1 MKGKN
6 EMKMKNK
13 KIMNVL
19 IICLAL
25 LVTSTITV
33 PVVFAEEITSEE
45 EKTLIITE
53 EEVISAVSELFD
65 EAGDIKDTVTLENI
79 YNKYPLVILLPE
91 GALREELLKKVGL
104 AVDMYN
110 ARYAVE
116 CLFYQNG
123 DILGTVTQDSIDYVK
138 TLVDILPEGA
148 LKVVLQAEI
157 DKSQDMLDAI
167 NAVKNIFDEF
177 GAIKD
182 IVIQESI
189 DNIQVLVDVLPEG
202 ILKNDLQKNL
212 DLAQD
217 MLDARDAVKALF
229 NEDGAI
235 KNSVTL
241 ESIDYVQTLVDIL
254 PEGALK
260 KEFDDKLS
268 LASGILYIIDTVENL
283 FDETGNIKDSATQ
296 EDIDYARVAVL
307 EHNIIPDGELK
318 EVLLEKLD
326 LAQGM
331 LNIKN
336 SVEYLFDEVGNIKA
350 TVKQEGIDNAQ
361 ALVNELP
368 DGALKAELQTKIDVA
383 QNELDAKNEVE
394 YLFDEAG
401 NIKNTVKQESIDNA
415 QALVNELPDGAL
427 KAELQTK
434 IDIAQNV
441 LDAKNA
447 VEYLFDEA
455 GNIKNTVKQESID
468 NAQTLVNELP
478 DGLLKAELQTKI
490 DVAQNVLDVKNA
502 VEYLFDEAGNIKDTV
517 KQESIDN
524 AQLLVNELPDGALK
538 AELQKMINQ
547 AQKKLDLKSKSTQ
560 SIQSN
565 NVVTTGD
572 QTETQFF
579 LFMLLISLVLICSI
593 IIKRKDNKLT
603 RIQSVSK

>member
-1 MKGKN
+1 
-6 EMKMKNK
+6 MKMKNK
-13 KIMNVL
+13 KIKNVL

-25 LVTSTITV
+25 LVTSRIAV
-33 PVVFAEEITSEE
+33 PVVFAEETTLEE
-45 EKTLIITE
+45 VETLIITE

-189 DNIQVLVDVLPEG
+189 DNTQELVDVLPEG

-235 KNSVTL
+235 KDSVTL
-241 ESIDYVQTLVDIL
+241 ESIDNAQALVNQL
-254 PEGALK
+254 PKGALK

-383 QNELDAKNEVE
+383 QNELDAKNE
-394 YLFDEAG
+394 
-401 NIKNTVKQESIDNA
+401 
-415 QALVNELPDGAL
+415 
-427 KAELQTK
+427 
-434 IDIAQNV
+434 
-441 LDAKNA
+441 

>member
-1 MKGKN
+1 MKGKY

-13 KIMNVL
+13 KIKNVL

-25 LVTSTITV
+25 LVTSRIAV
-33 PVVFAEEITSEE
+33 PVVFAEETTLEE
-45 EKTLIITE
+45 VETLIITE

-189 DNIQVLVDVLPEG
+189 DNTQELVDVLPEG

>member
-1 MKGKN
+1 
-6 EMKMKNK
+6 MKMKNK
-13 KIMNVL
+13 KIKNVL

-25 LVTSTITV
+25 LVTSRIAV
-33 PVVFAEEITSEE
+33 PVVFAEETTLEE
-45 EKTLIITE
+45 VETLIITE

-189 DNIQVLVDVLPEG
+189 DNTQELVDVLPEG

-368 DGALKAELQTKIDVA
+368 DGALKAELQTKIDGA
-383 QNELDAKNEVE
+383 QNELDAKNE
-394 YLFDEAG
+394 
-401 NIKNTVKQESIDNA
+401 
-415 QALVNELPDGAL
+415 
-427 KAELQTK
+427 
-434 IDIAQNV
+434 
-441 LDAKNA
+441 

-490 DVAQNVLDVKNA
+490 DIAQNVLDAKNA

>member
-1 MKGKN
+1 MKGKY

-13 KIMNVL
+13 KIKNVL

-25 LVTSTITV
+25 LVTSRIAV
-33 PVVFAEEITSEE
+33 PVVFAEETTLEE
-45 EKTLIITE
+45 VETLIITE

-189 DNIQVLVDVLPEG
+189 DNTQELVDVLPEG

-368 DGALKAELQTKIDVA
+368 DGALKAELQTKIDGA

>member
-1 MKGKN
+1 
-6 EMKMKNK
+6 
-13 KIMNVL
+13 MNVL

-79 YNKYPLVILLPE
+79 YNKYPLVLLLPE

-235 KNSVTL
+235 KDSVTL
-241 ESIDYVQTLVDIL
+241 ESIDNAQALVNQL
-254 PEGALK
+254 PKGALK

-268 LASGILYIIDTVENL
+268 LARGILYIIDTVENL

-524 AQLLVNELPDGALK
+524 AQALVNKLPEGALK

-547 AQKKLDLKSKSTQ
+547 AQKQLDLKNK

-572 QTETQFF
+572 LTETQIF

-593 IIKRKDNKLT
+593 FFKRKDTKLT
-603 RIQSVSK
+603 RIQSINKR

>member
-1 MKGKN
+1 
-6 EMKMKNK
+6 MKMKNK
-13 KIMNVL
+13 KIKNVL

-25 LVTSTITV
+25 LVTSRIAV
-33 PVVFAEEITSEE
+33 PVVFAEETTLEE
-45 EKTLIITE
+45 VETLIITE

-189 DNIQVLVDVLPEG
+189 DNTQELVDVLPEG

-415 QALVNELPDGAL
+415 Q
-427 KAELQTK
+427 
-434 IDIAQNV
+434 
-441 LDAKNA
+441 
-447 VEYLFDEA
+447 
-455 GNIKNTVKQESID
+455 
-468 NAQTLVNELP
+468 TLVNELP

>member
-1 MKGKN
+1 
-6 EMKMKNK
+6 MKMKNK
-13 KIMNVL
+13 KIKNVL

-25 LVTSTITV
+25 LVTSRIAV
-33 PVVFAEEITSEE
+33 PVVFAEETTLEE
-45 EKTLIITE
+45 VETLIITE

-189 DNIQVLVDVLPEG
+189 DNTQELVDVLPEG

-415 QALVNELPDGAL
+415 Q
-427 KAELQTK
+427 
-434 IDIAQNV
+434 
-441 LDAKNA
+441 
-447 VEYLFDEA
+447 
-455 GNIKNTVKQESID
+455 
-468 NAQTLVNELP
+468 TLVNELP

-490 DVAQNVLDVKNA
+490 DIAQNVLDAKNA

>member
-123 DILGTVTQDSIDYVK
+123 DILDTVTQESIDYVQ

-189 DNIQVLVDVLPEG
+189 DNTQELVDVLPEG

-268 LASGILYIIDTVENL
+268 LARGILYIIDTVENL

-368 DGALKAELQTKIDVA
+368 DGALKAELQTKIDGA
-383 QNELDAKNEVE
+383 QNELDAKNE
-394 YLFDEAG
+394 
-401 NIKNTVKQESIDNA
+401 
-415 QALVNELPDGAL
+415 
-427 KAELQTK
+427 
-434 IDIAQNV
+434 
-441 LDAKNA
+441 

>member
-1 MKGKN
+1 
-6 EMKMKNK
+6 MKMKNK

-123 DILGTVTQDSIDYVK
+123 DILDTVTQESIDYVQ

-189 DNIQVLVDVLPEG
+189 DNTQELVDVLPEG

-368 DGALKAELQTKIDVA
+368 DGALKAELQTKIDGA
-383 QNELDAKNEVE
+383 QNELDAKNE
-394 YLFDEAG
+394 
-401 NIKNTVKQESIDNA
+401 
-415 QALVNELPDGAL
+415 
-427 KAELQTK
+427 
-434 IDIAQNV
+434 
-441 LDAKNA
+441 